1 VYQPAEGGVVAR
13 FRLIPKEESFYE
25 LFVQQSQILV
35 SASELLKDIVD
46 NFDDIKPRAGRMHDL
61 EHEGDEVTHEV
72 MRRLNTTFVTPIDR
86 EDIHELASNLDDV
99 LDYLDAAADLLVLH
113 NIEQP
118 IPEMKA
124 QADLL
129 VKASR
134 TTLEAM
140 SKLPKFDDLA
150 EHWVEINRL
159 ENEADRIYRKSIA
172 DLFSGDYKAMDVLKW
187 KDIIDQLEKAMDK
200 LEDVANT
207 LEGIA
212 LKHA

>member
-1 VYQPAEGGVVAR
+1 VR
-13 FRLIPKEESFYE
+13 KFRLIPKEESFYE
-25 LFVQQSQILV
+25 LFVQQAQILV
-35 SASELLKDIVD
+35 AAAELLKDIVED
-46 NFDDIKPRAGRMHDL
+46 FDDIKPRARRLHDL

-86 EDIHELASNLDDV
+86 EDIHELASGLDDV
-99 LDYLDAAADLLVLH
+99 LDYMDAAADLLVLH
-113 NIEQP
+113 SIEQP
-118 IPEMKA
+118 LPEMKA

-129 VKASR
+129 VRATRS
-134 TTLEAM
+134 THEAM

-159 ENEADRIYRKSIA
+159 ENEADRVYRQGTA
-172 DLFSGDYKAMDVLKW
+172 DLFSGDFKAMDVLKW